1 METPTE
7 QKSLEQKIQD
17 EIMKD
22 ESEFLPGKKREEK
35 DLKIQSK
42 INMRDDVDTYDEGE
56 KDILYYD
63 DEKLPLSVRERR

>member
-1 METPTE
+1 
-7 QKSLEQKIQD
+7 
-17 EIMKD
+17 MKD
-22 ESEFLPGKKREEK
+22 ESEFLPGKKGEEK

>member
-22 ESEFLPGKKREEK
+22 ESEFLPGKKGEEK